1 MNNSFEFSNRNWKV
15 IMLPWIFFPYIM
27 DTSIIKFLLFVI
39 FIFSSI
45 LLYIL
50 SSKKIIFNDNE
61 IIIEKYRWILK
72 KNVVLNYSDIDY
84 IYFTIITMTASSNSA
99 LTLLLRNNKK
109 EKVDFFNNEFKSF
122 KLFLVSKNIQIKSNN
137 NDYL

>member
-1 MNNSFEFSNRNWKV
+1 MNDSFEFSNRNWKAA
-15 IMLPWIFFPYIM
+15 MLPWIFFPYIM

-39 FIFSSI
+39 FILSSI

-72 KNVVLNYSDIDY
+72 KNIVLNYSDIDY

-99 LTLLLRNNKK
+99 LTLLLRNKKK

-122 KLFLVSKNIQIKSNN
+122 KLFLVSKKIQIKSNN